1 MHHIL
6 QLNEKLGIEGEVEF
20 RIGDHGALVAE
31 VSNQRGSG
39 SVAVQGAQVLT
50 WSPTGQEP
58 VIWLSDHASFKPG
71 KSLRGGAPV
80 CWPWFGPH
88 KVDPDKPAHGF
99 ARNLDWEI
107 TETARVPEG
116 TRILMRLVPGE
127 EQQTLWP
134 FQAQLT
140 LEITMGERLRL
151 ELATENRGSSS
162 FELTQAVHTY
172 FHVGDIDA
180 VRVEGLEGCDY
191 IDKVGEEAV
200 RRQEGPIHID
210 REVDRIYLGCPGD
223 AVIVDPSLGRRIRV
237 YKSGSGSYVVWN
249 PWIEKSAAL
258 GDMGEEGYRQT
269 ICVETT
275 NAATDVVSVAPGESY
290 RLLTEYAVET
300 L

>member
-1 MHHIL
+1 MHHVL
-6 QLNEKLGIEGEVEF
+6 QLNERLGIEGEVEF

-50 WSPTGQEP
+50 WSPTGREP

-88 KVDPDKPAHGF
+88 KVDPGKPAHGF

-151 ELATENRGSSS
+151 ALATENRGSDS

-191 IDKVGEEAV
+191 IDKVGEEAI
-200 RRQEGPIHID
+200 RRQEGPIRID

-223 AVIVDPSLGRRIRV
+223 AVIVDPSLKRRIRV
-237 YKSGSGSYVVWN
+237 SKRGSGSYVVWN
-249 PWIEKSAAL
+249 PWIEKSASL
-258 GDMGEEGYRQT
+258 GDMGKEGYRKT

-275 NAATDVVSVAPGESY
+275 NAAADVVSVAPGESY
-290 RLLTEYAVET
+290 RLLTEYAVQT
-300 L
+300 M